1 MDSIGIEILKPSG
14 IGIEIEVNGVGME
27 LEFKGIETKLSLN
40 LDSIIMNKS
49 KNQKQWIA
57 QKSIMT
63 NSGKIHEK
71 KF

>member
-1 MDSIGIEILKPSG
+1 LDSIGIEILKPSG

-49 KNQKQWIA
+49 KNQKQ
-57 QKSIMT
+57 
-63 NSGKIHEK
+63 
-71 KF
+71 